1 MGLNIKQQNIS
12 YQLSVIT
19 YHIPPHPEKT
29 KAFELRTKNKTQL
42 LEHLKELRT
51 ELSSLRVAQVK
62 SPNPSKLAKIGTV
75 RKAIARVLTV
85 FNQTQKN
92 HLRAVYS
99 KKSSSKIPTDLRY
112 KKTRAI
118 RRRLTNKQ
126 SKVVTLRVSKTATNF
141 PQRVFA
147 VKA

>member
-1 MGLNIKQQNIS
+1 MA
-12 YQLSVIT
+12 
-19 YHIPPHPEKT
+19 EKI
-29 KAFELRTKNKTQL
+29 KAFELRDKKKSEL
-42 LEHLKELRT
+42 LETLKKLRS

-75 RKAIARVLTV
+75 RKDIARVLTV
-85 FNQTQKN
+85 VNQTQKTQ
-92 HLRAVYS
+92 LRAFYA
-99 KKSSSKIPTDLRY
+99 KKSVNKVPLDLRY

-118 RRRLTNKQ
+118 RRRLTAAQESAVTARTAKQ
-126 SKVVTLRVSKTATNF
+126 LRHF